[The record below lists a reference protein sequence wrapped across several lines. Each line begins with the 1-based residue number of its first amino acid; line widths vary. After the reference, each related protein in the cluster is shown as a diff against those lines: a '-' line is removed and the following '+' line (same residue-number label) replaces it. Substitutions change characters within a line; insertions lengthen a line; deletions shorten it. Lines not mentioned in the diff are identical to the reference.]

1 MARSCLIC
9 SDSAKLAKAAQL
21 VAAGSSDQAIA
32 NALNA
37 MTPSLPPMS
46 YMAVLRH
53 RQNHIV
59 APAKALADAA
69 LKGREVAAQRAQL
82 IGAAEAGDPAAFLAL
97 AAIVDGLRRTDER
110 LERVAA
116 SAEQDGQ
123 RLAVSALSAQQ
134 IRMGEMKAKL
144 GGHGSYGQA
153 RTPGDSPGRPFQINI
168 IFSNAQRTETIAMTA
183 AHSHTTDLQ
192 DDTDALDFD
201 EVADRR

>member
-1 MARSCLIC
+1 MARACLIC

-37 MTPSLPPMS
+37 MTPDLPPMS
-46 YMAVLRH
+46 YMVVLRH
-53 RQNHIV
+53 RHNHIV

-82 IGAAEAGDPAAFLAL
+82 IAAAEAGDPAAFLAL
-97 AAIVDGLRRTDER
+97 SAIVDGLRRTDER

-123 RLAVSALSAQQ
+123 RLAVSALSGQQ

-144 GGHGSYGQA
+144 GGHGGYSQPKA
-153 RTPGDSPGRPFQINI
+153 SGDSAGRSFQVNI
-168 IFSNAQRTETIAMTA
+168 IFSRSQRTETIAMTA
-183 AHSHTTDLQ
+183 IDSCITDVQ
-192 DDTDALDFD
+192 GGPDALDVD
-201 EVADRR
+201 EVADRG